1 MPLPGLGQRHML
13 SAPVGCAPCVDSAYL
28 GIQVGNGNF
37 AFSLQQLVNL
47 PLLWSLEAHLNV
59 TNATTQYP
67 QAVPVRLL
75 PTPVR

>member
-1 MPLPGLGQRHML
+1 MFMPSHRLLDRITTVL
-13 SAPVGCAPCVDSAYL
+13 CV
-28 GIQVGNGNF
+28 QVGNANF

-47 PLLWSLEAHLNV
+47 PLLWSLEGHLNV
-59 TNATTQYP
+59 TNATTHYP